1 MVRLEPM
8 VIQKLCVMNMSQC
21 NNELISVVMGVFYQK
36 EDLYLLETSIKS
48 IINQT
53 YRNFEFLICENGSS
67 YDAKQ
72 ILKKY
77 SKIDKRIKLIDGVGA
92 NSLSEKLNRCIKVSK
107 GKYIARQDDDDYSKP
122 DRFKAQLEYLKN
134 NQDISFVG
142 CSVEIKQDR
151 KVLGVRYF
159 PENPEI
165 KDFLFVQPF
174 IHPTLMFRKECLYSV
189 GLYCEESRCNGC
201 EDYDLLLRLYQN
213 NYLGSNLKKPYF
225 IYTVYAN
232 SSGNRNLSMRI
243 NEVKTRFIR
252 FKSLGLL
259 PKSLPYIVKPIIVG
273 LIPYFFLKKLKSI
286 RNDTS
291 IK

>member
-159 PENPEI
+159 PENPADSLGDWSPCNPWQR
-165 KDFLFVQPF
+165 KGTRRHFLCGFHPARRVQ
-174 IHPTLMFRKECLYSV
+174 
-189 GLYCEESRCNGC
+189 
-201 EDYDLLLRLYQN
+201 RLYQAWPR
-213 NYLGSNLKKPYF
+213 SR
-225 IYTVYAN
+225 TA
-232 SSGNRNLSMRI
+232 
-243 NEVKTRFIR
+243 
-252 FKSLGLL
+252 
-259 PKSLPYIVKPIIVG
+259 
-273 LIPYFFLKKLKSI
+273 
-286 RNDTS
+286 
-291 IK
+291 